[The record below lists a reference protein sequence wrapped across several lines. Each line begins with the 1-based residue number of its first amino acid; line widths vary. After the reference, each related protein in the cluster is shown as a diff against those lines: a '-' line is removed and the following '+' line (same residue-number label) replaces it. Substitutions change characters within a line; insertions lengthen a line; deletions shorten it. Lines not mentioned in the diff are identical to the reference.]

1 VRGGRR
7 PPSIGGAAAAA
18 SVAVQPGRAQR
29 RQLRQWVRPLKL
41 PVMPAPAFDPEQRA
55 REKQASREED
65 ARALAAGEMSAQTL
79 ARVNGAFAFPR
90 QRIRILEYP

>member
-1 VRGGRR
+1 M
-7 PPSIGGAAAAA
+7 
-18 SVAVQPGRAQR
+18 
-29 RQLRQWVRPLKL
+29 L
-41 PVMPAPAFDPEQRA
+41 APAFDPEKRA

-65 ARALAAGEMSAQTL
+65 ARALAAGEISPQAL